1 MSPGRR
7 AQGAGSGGDVEAEA
21 ALERVE
27 ELDRLDAGAARARLE
42 VQPLTRA
49 VLAHGDEVCSTA
61 SGDVGGGVGGVPRL
75 PCGEACPPIFVA
87 RDAGELCLFRRED
100 ARAPRLEE
108 IGGRDFAL
116 QISTPGQDIR
126 DFASGRR
133 DGRWGRRVV
142 RPSHRWC
149 EYEDFEAGDYR
160 VCPVLGCMRF

>member
-75 PCGEACPPIFVA
+75 PCGACVKTYLVDCILDVFFMFWNTI
-87 RDAGELCLFRRED
+87 RYKQDTNGIRMDILLREND
-100 ARAPRLEE
+100 
-108 IGGRDFAL
+108 
-116 QISTPGQDIR
+116 
-126 DFASGRR
+126 
-133 DGRWGRRVV
+133 
-142 RPSHRWC
+142 
-149 EYEDFEAGDYR
+149 
-160 VCPVLGCMRF
+160 PVFT